1 MADFYTAWAPSQ
13 TPVPDNDIMDCM
25 GHGTHVA
32 GIVAGEPEDGL
43 FISVAPKAKLRG
55 YKVFGCT
62 GGTDITILIA
72 AFIQAYEDG
81 VDIINAS
88 ISGPQGYV
96 LVTLS

>member
-1 MADFYTAWAPSQ
+1 MEE
-13 TPVPDNDIMDCM
+13 TPDDDIMDCN

-32 GIVAGEPEDGL
+32 GIVAGEPEDGR

-55 YKVFGCT
+55 YKVFGCSDN
-62 GGTDITILIA
+62 TDTPQLIA

-88 ISGPQGYV
+88 IGGPEGYV
-96 LVTLS
+96 SRSTLEEK